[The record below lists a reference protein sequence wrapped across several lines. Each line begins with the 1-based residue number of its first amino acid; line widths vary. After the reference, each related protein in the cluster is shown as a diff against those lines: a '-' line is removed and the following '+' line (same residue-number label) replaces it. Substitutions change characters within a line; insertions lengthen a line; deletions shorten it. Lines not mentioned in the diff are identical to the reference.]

1 MISNNE
7 EKQLLQI
14 AHEAIA
20 NFSGDIDV
28 LNSAIGML
36 FTGYYFGWRFL
47 YIVHS
52 KRTIRKYE
60 KVLNIK
66 IKEHFEPIGTFS
78 YRSAGL
84 SEAYKHSN
92 FWKCVSGDIQIP
104 NRKQIM
110 DFQQSVKVL
119 ADHPSTKANQV

>member
-1 MISNNE
+1 MTEHN
-7 EKQLLQI
+7 QLMQI
-14 AHEAIA
+14 AQNAIL
-20 NFSGDIDV
+20 NYSGDVDV

-36 FTGYYFGWRFL
+36 FTGHYYGWRFL

-66 IKEHFEPIGTFS
+66 VTGYFQSTGPLSH
-78 YRSAGL
+78 RSAGL
-84 SEAYKHSN
+84 AEANKHSN

-104 NRKQIM
+104 DRKLIRGDPPLVGKQTFPFAEQNPAALNR
-110 DFQQSVKVL
+110 
-119 ADHPSTKANQV
+119 